1 MADYR
6 LLPHSEE
13 DESEGGEMGDLDED
27 ENIDCKKKRTK
38 NSDPVLDVIGEFG
51 PYQAWLCF
59 VGFLMNMVHAW
70 LSLSL
75 KFVGMKTKFVCL
87 ESGAQDKS
95 LEKTD
100 QCNVNS
106 GGDTKPCTA
115 WSYDET
121 DFKGSIVERWN
132 LVCDKGGEENIA
144 QSVFFAGC
152 LVGVFLAGQA
162 SDRYGRKPIT
172 IALLL
177 VFIASAC
184 AGGIVTSWPVW
195 LSLRFVVGAASIGM
209 VTVRYTIQV
218 EMIGSSWRS
227 YANTATSCGWVA
239 GYITLP
245 LLAYVMQDMHQL
257 EIVIGLSMFP
267 ILLLIVF
274 CHPESPKWLLTVGK
288 LKKAAVVLN
297 RAAAWNQLPAAPP
310 PSCSSPSSIESSSP
324 SSSLFSLLSFPRQL
338 RCLLLMCFCWLSFGM
353 AYFGIALHTPEF
365 GSNVFL
371 VFFIGG
377 VMDLPVLILTPCLLN
392 SLGRRCCLTG
402 GLTLGAGC
410 LILSSLVPSGI
421 FHKEWP
427 VITLAIL
434 GKVGVGLAFDTGY
447 VWTSELFPTAVRN
460 SALSTCS
467 SFARL
472 GAIVAPL
479 LANLGDSARLPMAVY
494 GLVSGIAALLSLGLG
509 PETMGVTTLPDTLE
523 EGEKDWGEKGQE
535 RGKRSLKRDWTWS
548 DKVTP
553 ERRFP

>member
-27 ENIDCKKKRTK
+27 ENIDCKKKRTKIKGQGGK

-95 LEKTD
+95 LD

-184 AGGIVTSWPVW
+184 AGGVVTSWPVW

-218 EMIGSSWRS
+218 S
-227 YANTATSCGWVA
+227 
-239 GYITLP
+239 
-245 LLAYVMQDMHQL
+245 
-257 EIVIGLSMFP
+257 
-267 ILLLIVF
+267 
-274 CHPESPKWLLTVGK
+274 
-288 LKKAAVVLN
+288 
-297 RAAAWNQLPAAPP
+297 
-310 PSCSSPSSIESSSP
+310 
-324 SSSLFSLLSFPRQL
+324 
-338 RCLLLMCFCWLSFGM
+338 
-353 AYFGIALHTPEF
+353 
-365 GSNVFL
+365 
-371 VFFIGG
+371 
-377 VMDLPVLILTPCLLN
+377 LILC
-392 SLGRRCCLTG
+392 
-402 GLTLGAGC
+402 
-410 LILSSLVPSGI
+410 
-421 FHKEWP
+421 
-427 VITLAIL
+427 
-434 GKVGVGLAFDTGY
+434 
-447 VWTSELFPTAVRN
+447 
-460 SALSTCS
+460 
-467 SFARL
+467 
-472 GAIVAPL
+472 
-479 LANLGDSARLPMAVY
+479 
-494 GLVSGIAALLSLGLG
+494 
-509 PETMGVTTLPDTLE
+509 
-523 EGEKDWGEKGQE
+523 
-535 RGKRSLKRDWTWS
+535 
-548 DKVTP
+548 
-553 ERRFP
+553 

>member
-13 DESEGGEMGDLDED
+13 DESAREMEDSD
-27 ENIDCKKKRTK
+27 ENDNDRKKKNKIKSKGGKRE
-38 NSDPVLDVIGEFG
+38 SDPVLDVIGEFG
-51 PYQAWLCF
+51 PYQAWICF

-87 ESGAQDKS
+87 DSSDSEQV
-95 LEKTD
+95 KTSEDAD
-100 QCNVNS
+100 QCFVKS
-106 GGDTKPCTA
+106 KGSTKPCTA
-115 WSYDET
+115 WTYDET

-162 SDRYGRKPIT
+162 SDRFGRKPVT
-172 IALLL
+172 IALL
-177 VFIASAC
+177 VIFIATAC
-184 AGGIVTSWPVW
+184 AGGIVTSWTIW

-245 LLAYVMQDMHQL
+245 FLAYIMQDMHQL

-274 CHPESPKWLLTVGK
+274 CHPESPKWLLTVGR
-288 LKKAAVVLN
+288 LKKAAAVLN
-297 RAAAWNQLPAAPP
+297 RAAAWNRLPAAPP
-310 PSCSSPSSIESSSP
+310 VSSSPSTIESSSS
-324 SSSLFSLLSFPRQL
+324 SSSLLSLLSFPRQL

-377 VMDLPVLILTPCLLN
+377 VMELPVLLLTPCLLN
-392 SLGRRCCLTG
+392 SIGRRYCLTG
-402 GLTLGAGC
+402 GLALGAAC
-410 LILSSLVPSGI
+410 LVLSSIVPSGI
-421 FHKEWP
+421 FYKEWP

-434 GKVGVGLAFDTGY
+434 GKVSLY
-447 VWTSELFPTAVRN
+447 QSKTAN
-460 SALSTCS
+460 
-467 SFARL
+467 
-472 GAIVAPL
+472 
-479 LANLGDSARLPMAVY
+479 
-494 GLVSGIAALLSLGLG
+494 
-509 PETMGVTTLPDTLE
+509 
-523 EGEKDWGEKGQE
+523 
-535 RGKRSLKRDWTWS
+535 SLKLICAGGS
-548 DKVTP
+548 GSCI
-553 ERRFP
+553 

>member
-6 LLPHSEE
+6 LLPGS
-13 DESEGGEMGDLDED
+13 ESESDHSGEEMAELDED
-27 ENIDCKKKRTK
+27 ECIDKKFREPKSREK
-38 NSDPVLDVIGEFG
+38 PGQAIYDPILGVIGEFG
-51 PYQAWLCF
+51 PYQAWICF

-75 KFVGMKTKFVCL
+75 KFVGMKTKFVCS
-87 ESGAQDKS
+87 EPGAEHS
-95 LEKTD
+95 PIEGAD
-100 QCNVNS
+100 QCNIIS
-106 GGDTKPCTA
+106 GGTSKPCST
-115 WSYDET
+115 WSYEES

-132 LVCDKGGEENIA
+132 LVCDRGGDENIA

-162 SDRYGRKPIT
+162 SDQYGRKPVT
-172 IALLL
+172 IALL
-177 VFIASAC
+177 VTFICSAC
-184 AGGIVTSWPVW
+184 AGGVVASWHVW
-195 LSLRFVVGAASIGM
+195 LALRFVVGAASIGM

-245 LLAYVMQDMHQL
+245 LLAYLMQDMHQL
-257 EIVIGLSMFP
+257 EIVIGTSMIP

-274 CHPESPKWLLTVGK
+274 CHPESPKWLLTVGR
-288 LKKAAVVLN
+288 LKKAAAVLN
-297 RAAAWNQLPAAPP
+297 RAASWNNLPPAPKITSPP
-310 PSCSSPSSIESSSP
+310 PCSESSSP
-324 SSSLFSLLSFPRQL
+324 SAASLSSLLSFPRQL
-338 RCLLLMCFCWLSFGM
+338 RCLVLMSFCWFSFGM

-377 VMDLPVLILTPCLLN
+377 VMDLPVLLLTPCLLN
-392 SLGRRCCLTG
+392 SIGRRICLTG
-402 GLTLGAGC
+402 GLALGAAC
-410 LILSSLVPSGI
+410 LLLSSLVPSDWPG
-421 FHKEWP
+421 WP

-479 LANLGDSARLPMAVY
+479 LANLGDSPSLPMAVY
-494 GLVSGIAALLSLGLG
+494 GLVSGLACLASIGLG

-523 EGEKDWGEKGQE
+523 EGERWEEKIS
-535 RGKRSLKRDWTWS
+535 RSEK
-548 DKVTP
+548 
-553 ERRFP
+553 